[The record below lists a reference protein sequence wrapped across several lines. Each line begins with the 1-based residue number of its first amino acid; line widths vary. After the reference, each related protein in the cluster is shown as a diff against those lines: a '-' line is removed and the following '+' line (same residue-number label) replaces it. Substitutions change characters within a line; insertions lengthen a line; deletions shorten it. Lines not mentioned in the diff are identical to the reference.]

1 MRKVSIIMP
10 CFNVEHTL
18 ARALD
23 SIFMQEV
30 DFSYEVLIV
39 DDASTDSTVLI
50 AKQYAKNHPQ
60 IQLICNPSNQGNAY
74 SYYTGL
80 KAAQGEYIC
89 VLDGDDYYTI
99 PDKLQRQVNFLDGD
113 TEEEYVGTATHY
125 IIDLG
130 NNKVSIPDRSNYK
143 WCSYADFLTQKT
155 AYYHTST
162 YMYRNIFRG
171 NIPPQIGDVL
181 YRGDTPRTMFHL
193 LYSGKKI
200 RILDFV
206 GSAYTYERNGI
217 WSGMKQKQQYEY
229 QIAYQTQHKNH
240 VLSDFERAAADKQIQ
255 FYKEQ
260 MEGVKNDYRCYPSIS
275 IDQALTYAADYAG
288 IFAFGQKDFVLQH
301 VYASS
306 YLDTLCASLGYIDSV
321 RNPNHIQKEVNLQHI
336 CIVNGVLN
344 PKGGG
349 IFAEIEQLID
359 LYADKKVYLLV
370 TDMTKVGESA
380 SEILRKHSN
389 LTVLCP
395 PETCKERLGWFRKNL
410 AEIAPYRT
418 YYYCSHKD
426 TYGVALA
433 QKGCCENITLF
444 SFDHGYLCGI
454 SNPNLNKIIAKRPT
468 DYWLLKKKFG
478 EKVIYIP
485 AWSDDFYSKEGRY
498 YVPGKNHSALI
509 TASGA
514 ARFYKVDGHIPF
526 RYLDMV
532 VVLLKKTNGIHYHFG
547 ELPDKA
553 KEELRE
559 KMESENIAQ
568 EHFVHIPWSDDLPEE
583 LLKRHVDVFIEPFP
597 VVSYKLTLEVLSAG
611 VPVIAQQGLTRM
623 SITDFLPKDAFIW
636 KNAEEFLSILSNVTR
651 EEWKEQSENALKYFK
666 EYHSVEQIKNYLRE
680 NVGLPEPKKYV
691 YPDSDLLDIT
701 SSFQLFE
708 NYFQISIMSRDKKE
722 DKKTPKK
729 DGGFCEKL
737 EELYFQQKK
746 DAAITKKMILGAI
759 EKTLRRNTIEHL
771 DYHITDHCN
780 LNCQGCSVFAPVA
793 EKRFADL
800 DSFEKDMRDLHT
812 LIGDAIQQIH
822 LLGGEPLLHP
832 KAEQFAQICR
842 SVFRGGGKN

>member
-1 MRKVSIIMP
+1 MIKISVVVP
-10 CFNVEHTL
+10 VYNGEKYLQEC
-18 ARALD
+18 LD
-23 SIFMQEV
+23 SILNQTLE
-30 DFSYEVLIV
+30 EIEIICI
-39 DDASTDSTVLI
+39 DDASTDQTSSILQ
-50 AKQYAKNHPQ
+50 QYKSQ
-60 IQLICNPSNQGNAY
+60 QSRIKIITNPINSGPGVSRNKGLDKA
-74 SYYTGL
+74 TG
-80 KAAQGEYIC
+80 KYVI
-89 VLDGDDYYTI
+89 
-99 PDKLQRQVNFLDGD
+99 FLD
-113 TEEEYVGTATHY
+113 
-125 IIDLG
+125 
-130 NNKVSIPDRSNYK
+130 
-143 WCSYADFLTQKT
+143 ADD
-155 AYYHTST
+155 
-162 YMYRNIFRG
+162 IFEKDMLNQVFQRMEH
-171 NIPPQIGDVL
+171 D
-181 YRGDTPRTMFHL
+181 
-193 LYSGKKI
+193 
-200 RILDFV
+200 
-206 GSAYTYERNGI
+206 SADICT
-217 WSGMKQKQQYEY
+217 
-229 QIAYQTQHKNH
+229 
-240 VLSDFERAAADKQIQ
+240 
-255 FYKEQ
+255 
-260 MEGVKNDYRCYPSIS
+260 
-275 IDQALTYAADYAG
+275 
-288 IFAFGQKDFVLQH
+288 FGED
-301 VYASS
+301 
-306 YLDTLCASLGYIDSV
+306 
-321 RNPNHIQKEVNLQHI
+321 
-336 CIVNGVLN
+336 
-344 PKGGG
+344 
-349 IFAEIEQLID
+349 
-359 LYADKKVYLLV
+359 
-370 TDMTKVGESA
+370 
-380 SEILRKHSN
+380 
-389 LTVLCP
+389 
-395 PETCKERLGWFRKNL
+395 
-410 AEIAPYRT
+410 
-418 YYYCSHKD
+418 
-426 TYGVALA
+426 
-433 QKGCCENITLF
+433 ENITLF

-729 DGGFCEKL
+729 DGSFCEKL

-842 SVFRGGGKN
+842 SVFRGG